1 MSILNKKATIVE
13 LTGSTWRAT
22 VSDRGATD
30 GTANLYGT
38 TPKWV
43 TTSKRLVDPEVLRK
57 PKAILAKARN
67 YLRGES
73 PGEADGKFIPGGL
86 PPWDGKGGY
95 ILPNALNE
103 TVVRNLGAFQSAFED
118 AVQELAAVLPAAI
131 DAARTENGQLFSD
144 NDYGTVEE
152 LLSRYTFGT
161 KFTTIPDAGDVRVEA
176 SKAFVEALK
185 GSLEE
190 QSKRKLHE
198 VTSHAVKTVVDVATH
213 LASALSGYSEEP
225 GKRGAS
231 PFRDSTV
238 DKVRDLVGI
247 LPALNV
253 TGDAK
258 IEQARQDLLLA
269 VGNRSAKELRADAED
284 RETVAKNLTA
294 VADNLTNI
302 FGSD

>member
-144 NDYGTVEE
+144 TDYGTVEE
-152 LLSRYTFGT
+152 LLSRYTFGV

-176 SKAFVEALK
+176 SKAFVEALAS
-185 GSLEE
+185 SLEE
-190 QSKRKLHE
+190 QSRRKLHE

-213 LASALSGYSEEP
+213 LASALSGYSDEP

-269 VGNRSAKELRADAED
+269 VGNRSAKQLRADAED
-284 RETVAKNLTA
+284 REAVAKNLTA